1 MLNNF
6 LLSVFLAKSQFQ
18 PPSEKASLVLYACI
32 IAWFNVFLPLSSH
45 HLFQKINSATLSF
58 QSAFQKLALPLPR
71 SARARAPAYCFSS
84 KLRWAS
90 FLCQQKELTLCPWL
104 FQPVTFPA
112 FPFFVCAWHGC
123 PGIPN
128 SNKTT
133 GSALLA
139 SGLYGPKCRRVF
151 YYYFVKSTQ
160 RINCFFCYC
169 FQISLFISV
178 VNLLKTVPEFKHNFQ
193 LNVNG
198 RLCWVWLW

>member
-18 PPSEKASLVLYACI
+18 PPSEKASLVLYACV

-58 QSAFQKLALPLPR
+58 QSAFQKLVLPLPC

-84 KLRWAS
+84 KLQS

-139 SGLYGPKCRRVF
+139 SGLYGPKC
-151 YYYFVKSTQ
+151 
-160 RINCFFCYC
+160 I
-169 FQISLFISV
+169 
-178 VNLLKTVPEFKHNFQ
+178 LLKVLSGSTAFSVTASRFPWSSLLWTSWRQCLNSNNFQ

-198 RLCWVWLW
+198 RLCWFWLW